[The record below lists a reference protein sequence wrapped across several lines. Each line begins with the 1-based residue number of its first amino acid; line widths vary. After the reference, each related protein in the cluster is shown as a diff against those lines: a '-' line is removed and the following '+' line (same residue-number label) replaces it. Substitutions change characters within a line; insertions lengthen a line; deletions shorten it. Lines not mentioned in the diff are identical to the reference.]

1 MKQIKRIGGWQCWIN
16 FYKDYVIKTPKTKE
30 EIEENVS
37 RYLKS
42 INKIERLEK
51 IVKTML
57 DDIKESTKIIIS
69 SKIPK
74 KLLADAEFL
83 EKGKVKQKR
92 AVVLSE
98 ALTNS
103 SNEEEIKKLI
113 KKTTSFLIELWKYG
127 IHEKTFK
134 IWSNYSVLD
143 KRIILIDLF
152 ELTNNKEKVKIQIKK
167 RKWNRPEK
175 FRKILSENLTNYFI
189 NELDKK
195 LTIKNL
201 DKYWNKNN

>member
-1 MKQIKRIGGWQCWIN
+1 MKQIRRIGGWQCWID
-16 FYKDYVIKTPKTKE
+16 FYEDYVIKTPKTKE

-37 RYLKS
+37 RYLRS

-57 DDIKESTKIIIS
+57 NDIKKSTKIINS

-74 KLLADAEFL
+74 RLLGDVEFL

-92 AVVLSE
+92 AIVLSE

-103 SNEEEIKKLI
+103 SNEAKELI

-134 IWSNYSVLD
+134 IWSNYGVLD

-152 ELTNNKEKVKIQIKK
+152 ELTNNKEKVKKQIQK

-175 FRKILSENLTNYFI
+175 FRKILSEKLTNYFI

-201 DKYWNKNN
+201 NKYWNKNN

>member
-1 MKQIKRIGGWQCWIN
+1 MKQIRRIGGWQCWID
-16 FYKDYVIKTPKTKE
+16 FYEDYVIKTPKTKE

-37 RYLKS
+37 RYLRS

-57 DDIKESTKIIIS
+57 DDIKKSTKIINS

-74 KLLADAEFL
+74 RLLGDVEFL

-92 AVVLSE
+92 AIVLSE

-103 SNEEEIKKLI
+103 SNEAKELI

-134 IWSNYSVLD
+134 IWSNYGVLD

-152 ELTNNKEKVKIQIKK
+152 ELTNNKEKVKKQIQK

-175 FRKILSENLTNYFI
+175 FRKILSEKLTNYFI

-201 DKYWNKNN
+201 NKYWNKNN

>member
-37 RYLKS
+37 RYLRS

-57 DDIKESTKIIIS
+57 NDIKKSTKIINS

-74 KLLADAEFL
+74 RLLGDVEFL

-92 AVVLSE
+92 AIVLSE

-103 SNEEEIKKLI
+103 SNEAKELI

-134 IWSNYSVLD
+134 IWSNYGVLD

-152 ELTNNKEKVKIQIKK
+152 ELTNNKEKVKKQIQK

-175 FRKILSENLTNYFI
+175 FRKILSEKLTNYFI

-201 DKYWNKNN
+201 NKYWNKNN

>member
-1 MKQIKRIGGWQCWIN
+1 MKQIKRTGGWQCWID
-16 FYKDYVIKTPKTKE
+16 FYDDYVIKTPKTKE

-37 RYLKS
+37 KYLRL

-57 DDIKESTKIIIS
+57 DDIKESTKIINAS
-69 SKIPK
+69 NIPK
-74 KLLADAEFL
+74 KLLADAKFL
-83 EKGKVKQKR
+83 KEGKVKQKR

-98 ALTNS
+98 ALTDNPS
-103 SNEEEIKKLI
+103 ETKELI

-134 IWSNYSVLD
+134 IWSNYGVLD

-195 LTIKNL
+195 LTIKSL

>member
-57 DDIKESTKIIIS
+57 NDIKKSTKIINS

-74 KLLADAEFL
+74 RLLGDVEFL

-92 AVVLSE
+92 AIVLSE

-103 SNEEEIKKLI
+103 SNEAKELI

-134 IWSNYSVLD
+134 IWSNYGVLD

-152 ELTNNKEKVKIQIKK
+152 ELTNNKEKVKKQIQK

-175 FRKILSENLTNYFI
+175 FRKILSEKLTNYFI

-201 DKYWNKNN
+201 NKYWNKNN